1 MRNSLGLFVCIAVLI
16 APAIGR
22 AQEKTVAMEEIV
34 VTATKTEEKRQDVP
48 NPVILMNRADIEESP
63 ANSLGDLLGNELG
76 IDWRS
81 YGNYG
86 GAAETINIRG
96 FSGNA
101 TQVFVNGISMNSP
114 SLGTADVGRISLNS
128 IERIEVVK
136 GSGSLLYGTG
146 AMGGTINIITK
157 RPQRDKIDLKANAGY
172 GSQNTYQLSVE
183 HGRYAFGD
191 FGYYLTANRRETDG
205 FRSNSD
211 LVHNDVSLNLILD
224 KGNALNVQ
232 LYGDIVDREY
242 GVPGPKPPEGTVPF
256 QNSGQWLYDTES
268 AELLDRGEDQDQ
280 HLVLNVKGEPLDW
293 LGYSLK
299 GDYSHMK
306 NYFYNRYYNSFA
318 NTIPG
323 TKSWTTNE
331 VQGLE
336 GNLNFKPLEGANV
349 LVGGEYRDYDWGNE
363 GNDLDTFGNDVAGS
377 ASSTTAKVT
386 AKGAYAEAQYR
397 PFDLAKFLL
406 GIRHENH
413 SQFGHVNLPRY
424 GLVINPLDKTVLKL
438 SHGKHYN
445 APTLNDLF
453 FPVIP
458 FMGGGNP
465 DLVPE
470 DGWHSDISLEQSLL
484 QEKVF
489 LSLTYFQWDLDN
501 KIQWAPDTT
510 GAWYP
515 ENLRGYNANGFE
527 VGTKIGPWANMLL
540 ALNYTYTDAEE
551 ESQAYSKQ
559 DYGSFPTF
567 IPDFQYTWVKR
578 RATNTPR
585 DQFKGSLTWWS
596 AFNLTAM
603 ATVRYVGDRVWY
615 RTETTV
621 YPNTETVEYN
631 MAAYW
636 TVDLKLEQRF
646 WKHWLVS
653 FQGNN
658 LFDEEYDT
666 HLTDFSND
674 ATGVKPT
681 VGYPGAGR
689 SFHGG
694 VTYEF

>member
-1 MRNSLGLFVCIAVLI
+1 MRSSLGLFVCIAVLI

-34 VTATKTEEKRQDVP
+34 VTATKTEEKRQDIP

-76 IDWRS
+76 IDWRT

-86 GAAETINIRG
+86 GAAETIKIRG
-96 FSGNA
+96 FSANG
-101 TQVFVNGISMNSP
+101 TQVFVNGISYNSP
-114 SLGTADVGRISLNS
+114 SLGTADVGQIALNS
-128 IERIEVVK
+128 IDRIEVVK

-157 RPQRDKIDLKANAGY
+157 RPQRDKIDLKASAGY
-172 GSQNTYQLSVE
+172 GIEDAYHLSAE
-183 HGRYAFGD
+183 HGMYAFGD

-205 FRSNSD
+205 FRNNAD

-224 KGNALNVQ
+224 KGDALEVQ

-242 GVPGPKPPEGTVPF
+242 GVPGPQPPAGTVPY
-256 QNSGQWLYDTES
+256 QNSGQWLYDGES
-268 AELLDRGEDQDQ
+268 ADLLDQGEDQDQ
-280 HLVLNVKGEPLDW
+280 HLVLNVKGAPLDW

-306 NYFYNRYYNSFA
+306 NYFYNRYNLGA
-318 NTIPG
+318 TIPG
-323 TKSWTTNE
+323 TKTWTTNE
-331 VQGLE
+331 VQGVE
-336 GNLNFKPLEGANV
+336 GNLNFKPLDSASL
-349 LVGGEYRDYDWGNE
+349 LVGGEYKDYDWENE
-363 GNDLDTFGNDVAGS
+363 SNSLDTFGRDVAGTS
-377 ASSTTAKVT
+377 ATVTEKITT
-386 AKGAYAEAQYR
+386 KGAYAEAQYR

-413 SQFGHVNLPRY
+413 STFGHADLPRY
-424 GLVINPLDKTVLKL
+424 GLVVNPLDKTVVKF

-445 APTLNDLF
+445 APTPNDLF
-453 FPVIP
+453 YPDDGFVA
-458 FMGGGNP
+458 GNP

-470 DGWHSDISLEQSLL
+470 DGWHSDISLEQALF
-484 QEKVF
+484 QDKVF

-501 KIQWAPDTT
+501 KIQWEPDSN
-510 GAWYP
+510 GKFMP
-515 ENLRGYNANGFE
+515 ENLREYNAKGVE
-527 VGTKIGPWANMLL
+527 VGTKIGPWENMLL

-551 ESQAYSKQ
+551 ENRAYTKQ
-559 DYGSFPTF
+559 QYPFLPWV
-567 IPDFQYTWVKR
+567 PADFQYTWVKR
-578 RATNTPR
+578 RASNTPR

-596 AFNLTAM
+596 AFDLTAM

-615 RTETTV
+615 RTESTG

-636 TVDLKLEQRF
+636 TVDLKLEQRL
-646 WKHWLVS
+646 WQHWLVTL
-653 FQGNN
+653 QGNN

-666 HLTDFSND
+666 YLTNFSND
-674 ATGVKPT
+674 ATGANPT
-681 VGYPGAGR
+681 VGYPGAGS
-689 SFHGG
+689 SFYAS
-694 VTYEF
+694 VAYEF